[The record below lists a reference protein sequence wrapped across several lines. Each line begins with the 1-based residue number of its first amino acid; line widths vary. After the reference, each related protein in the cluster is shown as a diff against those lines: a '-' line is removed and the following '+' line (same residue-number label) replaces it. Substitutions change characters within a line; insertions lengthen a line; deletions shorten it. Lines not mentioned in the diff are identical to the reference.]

1 MEHLCVDA
9 FPHLV
14 TRQAVILEVE
24 LKRPCMAAE
33 MSLPTA
39 ALLND

>member
-24 LKRPCMAAE
+24 LERPCMAADV
-33 MSLPTA
+33 SPSTA
-39 ALLND
+39 ALLSI